1 MNRTTRPPDNA
12 QPHKAWLGKSVHYV
26 LAILVVAGAAW
37 VLNKYISKM
46 AWHDVLAAL
55 ERTPRWHVVGSV
67 AATLV
72 SWAALAT
79 YDLFAVRTVVPG
91 QVSTRMALFSGAT
104 SHAVCNALG
113 FHAIT
118 GTALRYRLLAM
129 RGVTAPDVARIVGL
143 VGFSVAMGFAAIT
156 CIALMLEPSITNGWG
171 RWPGV
176 ALIAAF
182 GALLMWLSGKHTDL
196 RIGKFSTPVP
206 SARSAGAQI
215 AIGVVE
221 MSGAIAAMYL
231 LLPPEIAGDFVD
243 FIPIY
248 MGAVIAGIVSNA
260 PGGIGA
266 FEALTLVAF
275 PEQARP
281 QVLAA
286 LLAYRV
292 IYGLVPFFLSSLALV
307 AFEIRRR
314 ALLRRDSAA
323 VPSR

>member
-1 MNRTTRPPDNA
+1 MTRRNDAPRPRR
-12 QPHKAWLGKSVHYV
+12 AWLGPVIHYA
-26 LAILVVAGAAW
+26 LAIFVVAAAAW
-37 VLNKYISKM
+37 VLDKYISKM
-46 AWHDVLAAL
+46 SWRDVLAAL

-91 QVSTRMALFSGAT
+91 QVSTRMALFSGTT
-104 SHAVCNALG
+104 SHAICNALG

-118 GTALRYRLLAM
+118 GTALRYRLLST

-156 CIALMLEPSITNGWG
+156 CIALMLEPSITHGWG

-176 ALIAAF
+176 VLILAF
-182 GALLMWLSGKHTDL
+182 AILLKWLSGKHTDL

-215 AIGVVE
+215 VIGTVE
-221 MSGAIAAMYL
+221 MTAAIAAMYL
-231 LLPPEIAGDFVD
+231 LLPPELAGSFID

-266 FEALTLVAF
+266 FEALTLASF
-275 PEQARP
+275 PEEARP

-292 IYGLVPFFLSSLALV
+292 IYGLFPFVVSSLALV

-314 ALLRRDSAA
+314 SRVRRGVSVSAH
-323 VPSR
+323 